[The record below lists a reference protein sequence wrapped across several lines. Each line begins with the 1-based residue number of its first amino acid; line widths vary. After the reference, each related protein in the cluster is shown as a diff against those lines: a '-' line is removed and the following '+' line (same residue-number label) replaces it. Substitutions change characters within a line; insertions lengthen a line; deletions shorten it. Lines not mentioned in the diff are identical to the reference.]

1 MAGNNGNLKASNDDF
16 REQSLSHSEKIG
28 DVDSTANTKSQLEEE
43 DISDKHDS
51 QTHSKNE
58 NTGKSIELDAGD
70 LKVRIRGRWWQ
81 FWLPKN
87 LPPPPPETLNDV
99 PVIPVST
106 ASIFSQWTFT
116 WINPIMVLGYQR
128 TLQASDLWKMDHSQE
143 SGYLSEQLDAAW
155 ARRAEAANEWNIKL
169 TSGELKPGI
178 LKRILWQIQA
188 TLKLG
193 STVKGSRRERI
204 EELEIQWREIDGR
217 KEPSLAWSVNDVFGN
232 MFWIA
237 GIYKVFS
244 DTGQTMSPLLAKAI
258 INFAEE
264 RTSAKENGSLTPN
277 VGRGIGMAIG
287 LGVIVVFASL
297 TQHQF
302 FWRSMITGVLT
313 RGALINS
320 IYKRSVVLNAKS
332 RVKHPNANL
341 INHISTDVSRID
353 AAAQWFHC
361 GWTAPIQVLVCL
373 IILLVQL
380 WRERIMAHRLKTRK
394 TTNRFTEQR
403 AKLLAESLGVM
414 RVVKY
419 FSYEGPFL
427 DRITGM
433 RRNEL
438 QGVRWMNHMQS
449 VNVAFAYSVP
459 VLAATLSFVTYAHT
473 SGGQFNA
480 AVIFSSLSL
489 FQLLRQ
495 PMMFLPRA
503 MSVTTDAQNAFSRLS
518 KLFHAEILHDI
529 PFVIDHGQDLA
540 LDVTDASFEWEVI
553 ATPDANDEDTEDSK
567 KASLQREFLSSADPF
582 RVRGVDM
589 KVQRGCLVAIVGR
602 VGSGKSSLLQGLVGE
617 MRKTSGDFSFG
628 GRVAYCPQIAWIQNA
643 SLRDNILFG
652 QPFEEVKYWRALE
665 RSCLIP
671 DLQMLPDG
679 DLTEIGEKG
688 INLSGGQRQRVNIA
702 RALYYNADVIL
713 FDDPLSA
720 VDAHVGRSLFHGAI
734 HPLVKEGKTVI
745 LVTHALHFLS
755 NCDYIYTM
763 DAGKIAEHGSYVN
776 LISCNGEFARLD
788 KEFGGE
794 LAPETRTQLV
804 NAAAVEAMQSK
815 ANRVERQG
823 AGVGRLEGKLIVKER
838 RTTGSLSWAV
848 YKTYLIAG
856 MGWFTIPSIALSIL
870 LMQGSQIVNS
880 YTLVWWEGNQF
891 GWSFPLYELLYAVL
905 GIFQAMFTVVLGLAI
920 DMMSTFASKNLHNDG
935 TRAVMY
941 APMSF
946 FDTTP
951 MGRVQSVFGKDVD
964 NLDIQLPTSMKMT
977 VLLMANV
984 VGSVIIISILEPF
997 FLIAV
1002 FVIAFGYQYFASFYR
1017 ASAREVKRLDAMLRS
1032 LLYSHFSESLTGLP
1046 TIRSYGEI
1054 PRFVRDNKFYID
1066 LENRALFLTVT
1077 NQRWLA
1083 VRLDALGAFL
1093 VFFIAI
1099 FSVIGVGGINAAE
1112 IGLVLT
1118 YATQLTQLLG
1128 RMTRQSAELE
1138 NYMNSVE
1145 RIAHYSHAG
1154 YIDQEAP
1161 HEIPNHKPPQEWPD
1175 RGAIRFNDVCM
1186 SYRPGLPN
1194 VLHNVNLSIDAGE
1207 KIGIVGRTGA
1217 GKSSLTLCLLRIVEF
1232 SGLIKIDDVNISE
1245 IGLKDLRTKIAIIP
1259 QDPILF
1265 SGTVRSTLDPF
1276 SVYDDVRL
1284 WDALRRSFLIEDRQS
1299 DDSATD
1305 IDESSNGYITLD
1317 TVIEPEGT
1325 NLSLG
1330 QRSLL
1335 SLARALVKDSR
1346 VVILDEAT
1354 ASVDLQTD
1362 KRIQD
1367 TIRSEFQ
1374 DRTLLC
1380 IAHRLRTIIGY
1391 DRILVMDAGRVVE
1404 FDSPLALFQ
1413 RDDSIFRGFWVY
1425 CSHLNMSTEPCSKL
1439 RRVYDSLPPEA
1450 QKILVDKHLSKLLKL
1465 LPKEKAKNVVSA
1477 ATRLQTKYCHIPNL
1491 DLKGKKKEIRS
1502 LLNDLRRDSKRAFLK
1517 EQSNRVEILSEIV
1530 ESLTSWIADIW
1541 KLVYEHKVFF
1551 SLAHSALLYVCE
1563 VIVELGCTGGCK
1575 CAMDSIP
1582 VYLSIKIDYDDDDDD
1597 DDYFWD
1603 STGSDDESEE
1613 DDFGD
1618 SCDEDGG
1625 RCTCELHA
1633 RHWPSAINDQ
1643 RIHVREL
1650 VVERL
1655 CNLFELEPSPA
1666 LYLAILAVSD
1676 QPGKTTAELMKTVSR
1691 IATNSSSTFAA
1702 ALAIYAIEC
1711 EALKISKLLDT
1722 HSHLLR
1728 SQDVKP
1734 YQAAVIVLIQETKYR
1749 SRAIKIIE
1757 KELQETVHSLR
1768 LLVQSSF
1775 CGLKVESNKTELRRI
1790 LKLQMAS
1797 QPRIDRVNNW
1807 VDAVITPS
1815 SALIHP
1821 VAFAAAMVMG
1831 FPPGLEDG
1839 DDNDVMSY
1847 LDLDPDDPDLED
1859 LREEF
1864 RPQLRDR
1871 FDGWM
1876 AEEMPFLSTADVT
1889 QEMLNRLAERP
1900 TKEYVLDALEGLSE
1914 FAKMQRKKKAVLPPV
1929 LVLDR
1934 SLRSRSRSHRRR
1946 PFLLLVHMA
1955 DWMTLT
1961 EAICSEWFTYI
1972 R

>member
-28 DVDSTANTKSQLEEE
+28 DVDSTANIKSQLEEE
-43 DISDKHDS
+43 DISDKHNS

-58 NTGKSIELDAGD
+58 NAGKSIELDAGD

-87 LPPPPPETLNDV
+87 LPPPPPDTLNDV

-169 TSGELKPGI
+169 ASGELKPGI

-193 STVKGSRRERI
+193 SIVKGSRRERI

-244 DTGQTMSPLLAKAI
+244 DTGQMMSPLLAKAI

-264 RTSAKENGSLTPN
+264 RASVKENGSPTPN

-341 INHISTDVSRID
+341 VNHISTDVSRID

-380 WRERIMAHRLKTRK
+380 GPSALAGFALFPIAAPLQERIMAHRLKTRK

-489 FQLLRQ
+489 FQASLLLRQ

-518 KLFHAEILHDI
+518 KLFHAEILHEI

-540 LDVTDASFEWEVI
+540 LDATDASFEWEVI
-553 ATPDANDEDTEDSK
+553 ATPDANDEGTEDSK
-567 KASLQREFLSSADPF
+567 KASLQGEILSSADPF
-582 RVRGVDM
+582 QIRGINM
-589 KVQRGCLVAIVGR
+589 KIQRGCLVAIVGR

-617 MRKTSGDFSFG
+617 MRKTSGDCSFG
-628 GRVAYCPQIAWIQNA
+628 GRVAYCPQTAWIQNA

-763 DAGKIAEHGSYVN
+763 DAGKIAEHGSYVD

-794 LAPETRTQLV
+794 VAPETRTQLV

-823 AGVGRLEGKLIVKER
+823 AGVGRLEGKLMVKER

-891 GWSFPLYELLYAVL
+891 GWSFSLYELLYAVL

-1194 VLHNVNLSIDAGE
+1194 VLHDVNLSINAGE

-1245 IGLKDLRTKIAIIP
+1245 IGLKNLRTKIAIIP

-1276 SVYDDVRL
+1276 SVYDDARL

-1305 IDESSNGYITLD
+1305 IDESSNGDITLD

-1413 RDDSIFRGFWVY
+1413 RDDSIFRG
-1425 CSHLNMSTEPCSKL
+1425 
-1439 RRVYDSLPPEA
+1439 
-1450 QKILVDKHLSKLLKL
+1450 
-1465 LPKEKAKNVVSA
+1465 
-1477 ATRLQTKYCHIPNL
+1477 
-1491 DLKGKKKEIRS
+1491 
-1502 LLNDLRRDSKRAFLK
+1502 
-1517 EQSNRVEILSEIV
+1517 
-1530 ESLTSWIADIW
+1530 
-1541 KLVYEHKVFF
+1541 
-1551 SLAHSALLYVCE
+1551 
-1563 VIVELGCTGGCK
+1563 
-1575 CAMDSIP
+1575 
-1582 VYLSIKIDYDDDDDD
+1582 
-1597 DDYFWD
+1597 
-1603 STGSDDESEE
+1603 
-1613 DDFGD
+1613 
-1618 SCDEDGG
+1618 
-1625 RCTCELHA
+1625 
-1633 RHWPSAINDQ
+1633 
-1643 RIHVREL
+1643 
-1650 VVERL
+1650 L
-1655 CNLFELEPSPA
+1655 CNRSN
-1666 LYLAILAVSD
+1666 ISMSD
-1676 QPGKTTAELMKTVSR
+1676 
-1691 IATNSSSTFAA
+1691 
-1702 ALAIYAIEC
+1702 
-1711 EALKISKLLDT
+1711 
-1722 HSHLLR
+1722 
-1728 SQDVKP
+1728 
-1734 YQAAVIVLIQETKYR
+1734 
-1749 SRAIKIIE
+1749 IE
-1757 KELQETVHSLR
+1757 KS
-1768 LLVQSSF
+1768 
-1775 CGLKVESNKTELRRI
+1775 C
-1790 LKLQMAS
+1790 AS
-1797 QPRIDRVNNW
+1797 
-1807 VDAVITPS
+1807 
-1815 SALIHP
+1815 
-1821 VAFAAAMVMG
+1821 
-1831 FPPGLEDG
+1831 
-1839 DDNDVMSY
+1839 
-1847 LDLDPDDPDLED
+1847 
-1859 LREEF
+1859 
-1864 RPQLRDR
+1864 
-1871 FDGWM
+1871 
-1876 AEEMPFLSTADVT
+1876 
-1889 QEMLNRLAERP
+1889 
-1900 TKEYVLDALEGLSE
+1900 
-1914 FAKMQRKKKAVLPPV
+1914 
-1929 LVLDR
+1929 
-1934 SLRSRSRSHRRR
+1934 
-1946 PFLLLVHMA
+1946 
-1955 DWMTLT
+1955 
-1961 EAICSEWFTYI
+1961 
-1972 R
+1972 

>member
-1 MAGNNGNLKASNDDF
+1 MAQDKDKYSSYEDF
-16 REQSLSHSEKIG
+16 QEQNINQSEKAAKGETFESNGGNDKSSLGGEEISEK
-28 DVDSTANTKSQLEEE
+28 DNAQTCVDPGFT
-43 DISDKHDS
+43 DK
-51 QTHSKNE
+51 K
-58 NTGKSIELDAGD
+58 IELDTGN
-70 LKVRIRGRWWQ
+70 LKVRIRSKWWQ

-87 LPPPPPETLNDV
+87 IPPPPHENLEDV
-99 PVIPVST
+99 PVIPVNT
-106 ASIFSQWTFT
+106 ASVFSRWTFT
-116 WINPIMVLGYQR
+116 WVDPIMVLGYQR

-143 SGYLSEQLDAAW
+143 SGYLSQQLDAAW
-155 ARRAEAANEWNIKL
+155 SRRVQAANEWNIKL
-169 TSGELKPGI
+169 ASGELKPGTF
-178 LKRILWQIQA
+178 KRASWHIQA
-188 TLKLG
+188 TLKCG
-193 STVKGSRRERI
+193 SIVGANRKERRK
-204 EELEIQWREIDGR
+204 ELERRWREFDGR
-217 KEPSLAWSVNDVFGN
+217 KQPSLAWSLNDVFGS

-237 GIYKVFS
+237 GVYKVFS
-244 DTGQTMSPLLAKAI
+244 DTGQMMSPLLAKASL
-258 INFAEE
+258 FAEE
-264 RTSAKENGSLTPN
+264 RASAKESGSPTPS

-287 LGVIVVFASL
+287 LSVIVIFASL
-297 TQHQF
+297 MQHQF
-302 FWRSMITGVLT
+302 FWRSMITGVLA

-353 AAAQWFHC
+353 AAAQWFVR
-361 GWTAPIQVLVCL
+361 WTAPIQVLVCL

-380 WRERIMAHRLKTRK
+380 GPSALAGFALFPIAAPLQERIMAHRLKTRK
-394 TTNRFTEQR
+394 TTNKFTESR

-427 DRITGM
+427 DRIFGM

-480 AVIFSSLSL
+480 AIIFSSLSL

-518 KLFHAEILHDI
+518 KLFHAETLDDI
-529 PFVIDHGQDLA
+529 PFIIDHGQELA
-540 LDVTDASFEWEVI
+540 LDVTNSTFEWEVI
-553 ATPDANDEDTEDSK
+553 AGVDISDEDK
-567 KASLQREFLSSADPF
+567 KQKLSELQREDMTGTDPF
-582 RVRGVDM
+582 QVRGINM
-589 KVQRGCLVAIVGR
+589 KVQRGHLVAIVGR

-617 MRKTSGDFSFG
+617 MRKTSGEFSFG
-628 GRVAYCPQIAWIQNA
+628 GRVAYCPQTAWIQNS
-643 SLRDNILFG
+643 SLRNNILFG
-652 QPFEEVKYWRALE
+652 QPFEEAKYWRVLE

-720 VDAHVGRSLFHGAI
+720 VDAHVGRSLFYGAI
-734 HPLVKEGKTVI
+734 HTLVKEGKTVI

-755 NCDYIYTM
+755 SCDYIYTM
-763 DAGKIAEHGSYVN
+763 DGGKIAEQGSYTD
-776 LISCNGEFARLD
+776 LISRNGEFARLD
-788 KEFGGE
+788 KEFGGDPT
-794 LAPETRTQLV
+794 PETRTQLID
-804 NAAAVEAMQSK
+804 AAAVEAVKSK
-815 ANRVERQG
+815 TDRIERKG
-823 AGVGRLEGKLIVKER
+823 AGVGRLEGKLMVKEK

-848 YKTYLIAG
+848 YKTYLRAG
-856 MGWFTIPSIALSIL
+856 LGWFTIPFIVLSIL

-880 YTLVWWEGNQF
+880 YTLVWWEANQF
-891 GWSFPLYELLYAVL
+891 GWSFALYEVLYAAL
-905 GIFQAMFTVVLGLAI
+905 GIFQATFTHSTMGLAI

-977 VLLMANV
+977 VLLVSNV

-1054 PRFVRDNKFYID
+1054 PQFIRDNKFYID

-1077 NQRWLA
+1077 NQRHFRSWLA

-1093 VFFIAI
+1093 VFFIAM
-1099 FSVIGVGGINAAE
+1099 FSVTGVGGINAAQ

-1118 YATQLTQLLG
+1118 YATSLTQLLG

-1145 RIAHYSHAG
+1145 RIAHYSHRG

-1161 HEIPNHKPPQEWPD
+1161 HEIPHRKPPPEWPH
-1175 RGAIRFNDVCM
+1175 RGAIQFKDVSM
-1186 SYRPGLPN
+1186 SYRSGLPN
-1194 VLHNVNLSIDAGE
+1194 VLHGVDLSINPGE

-1276 SVYDDVRL
+1276 SIYDDADL
-1284 WDALRRSFLIEDRQS
+1284 WDALRRSFLVEEDRYSS
-1299 DDSATD
+1299 DSTTD
-1305 IDESSNGYITLD
+1305 VDDNNGRITLD
-1317 TVIEPEGT
+1317 TIIEPEGT

-1346 VVILDEAT
+1346 VVMLDEAT
-1354 ASVDLQTD
+1354 ASVDLETD

-1391 DRILVMDAGRVVE
+1391 DRILVMDAGRVAE
-1404 FDSPLALFQ
+1404 FDSPHNLFQ
-1413 RDDSIFRGFWVY
+1413 RDDSIFR
-1425 CSHLNMSTEPCSKL
+1425 S
-1439 RRVYDSLPPEA
+1439 
-1450 QKILVDKHLSKLLKL
+1450 
-1465 LPKEKAKNVVSA
+1465 
-1477 ATRLQTKYCHIPNL
+1477 
-1491 DLKGKKKEIRS
+1491 
-1502 LLNDLRRDSKRAFLK
+1502 
-1517 EQSNRVEILSEIV
+1517 
-1530 ESLTSWIADIW
+1530 
-1541 KLVYEHKVFF
+1541 
-1551 SLAHSALLYVCE
+1551 
-1563 VIVELGCTGGCK
+1563 
-1575 CAMDSIP
+1575 
-1582 VYLSIKIDYDDDDDD
+1582 
-1597 DDYFWD
+1597 
-1603 STGSDDESEE
+1603 
-1613 DDFGD
+1613 
-1618 SCDEDGG
+1618 
-1625 RCTCELHA
+1625 
-1633 RHWPSAINDQ
+1633 
-1643 RIHVREL
+1643 
-1650 VVERL
+1650 L
-1655 CNLFELEPSPA
+1655 CNRSNIS
-1666 LYLAILAVSD
+1666 ILD
-1676 QPGKTTAELMKTVSR
+1676 
-1691 IATNSSSTFAA
+1691 IDN
-1702 ALAIYAIEC
+1702 
-1711 EALKISKLLDT
+1711 
-1722 HSHLLR
+1722 
-1728 SQDVKP
+1728 
-1734 YQAAVIVLIQETKYR
+1734 
-1749 SRAIKIIE
+1749 SRA
-1757 KELQETVHSLR
+1757 S
-1768 LLVQSSF
+1768 
-1775 CGLKVESNKTELRRI
+1775 
-1790 LKLQMAS
+1790 
-1797 QPRIDRVNNW
+1797 
-1807 VDAVITPS
+1807 
-1815 SALIHP
+1815 
-1821 VAFAAAMVMG
+1821 
-1831 FPPGLEDG
+1831 
-1839 DDNDVMSY
+1839 
-1847 LDLDPDDPDLED
+1847 
-1859 LREEF
+1859 
-1864 RPQLRDR
+1864 
-1871 FDGWM
+1871 
-1876 AEEMPFLSTADVT
+1876 
-1889 QEMLNRLAERP
+1889 
-1900 TKEYVLDALEGLSE
+1900 
-1914 FAKMQRKKKAVLPPV
+1914 
-1929 LVLDR
+1929 
-1934 SLRSRSRSHRRR
+1934 
-1946 PFLLLVHMA
+1946 
-1955 DWMTLT
+1955 
-1961 EAICSEWFTYI
+1961 
-1972 R
+1972 